1 MDKKNEK
8 KALQEIKKFESLL
21 LKRPTLSTKEVFE
34 NTINTFVEGCKKA
47 VIGAGATLS
56 LLPVVIAIVYLSP
69 ESTRNVIWLSYLGL
83 CIFIFFY
90 ALLYTFFCGKA
101 FYKHESDK
109 ESTLFHFLNARKTYR
124 FFKHELKLYKGNLV
138 GENPLKLE
146 FKGYL
151 TSIDDK
157 ALLSA
162 YRAYKEYRYGAN
174 LTKEFMFLSIRDEMQ
189 KRLDIDDNVFEKYHI
204 EKENRKI
211 KVEKVIMND

>member
-8 KALQEIKKFESLL
+8 KALQEIKRFESLL
-21 LKRPTLSTKEVFE
+21 LKRPTFSTKEVFE
-34 NTINTFVEGCKKA
+34 KTINTFAEGCKNA
-47 VIGAGATLS
+47 VIGAGAILS
-56 LLPVVIAIVYLSP
+56 LLPVVIAIVYLLP
-69 ESTRNVIWLSYLGL
+69 ESTRNVIWLGYLGL

-90 ALLYTFFCGKA
+90 VLLYTFFCGGF

-109 ESTLFHFLNARKTYR
+109 ESTLFHFLNARKLYR

-174 LTKEFMFLSIRDEMQ
+174 LTREFMFLSIKEEMQ
-189 KRLDIDDNVFEKYHI
+189 KRLGIDNNVFEKYHI
-204 EKENRKI
+204 EKEHRKI